1 MKVKCPQCNM
11 EYEVEESMRGQK
23 FNCLNENCSGIIG
36 VPKPFSSQNNRAGR
50 QSTADRYNR
59 AGKQSTAD
67 KYNTASTLPSTLLWD
82 MHDCFSLQKKCIWG
96 ILISMVLFIVFL
108 FALESAEDEVRHCE
122 YKLSYAQMDVRMA
135 TNDVIFAY
143 DRDEKDEAQS
153 KLRQAETYLDTC
165 KREFDSAED
174 IYDFVLIIFWISL
187 VLCVIS
193 IIVFSILILKFF
205 YKAWKLLPED
215 RAITTPNK
223 AIWLNFVPGLFPFW
237 QWVTYFEL
245 GKAYSDL
252 TGRRANKVF
261 ALIVSVMNFLG
272 VGLLL
277 LLPWVIIMMVFQ
289 GELLRSAEIIVSNQ
303 TEDK

>member
-50 QSTADRYNR
+50 QSTADR
-59 AGKQSTAD
+59 
-67 KYNTASTLPSTLLWD
+67 YNTASTLPSTLLWD

-143 DRDEKDEAQS
+143 DRDEKDEAES

-165 KREFDSAED
+165 KREFDSAENT
-174 IYDFVLIIFWISL
+174 YDFVLIIFWISL

-193 IIVFSILILKFF
+193 IIVFPYSSSNFSTKHGSCSRKIVQSPRQTRQFGSILFRVFF
-205 YKAWKLLPED
+205 RSGSGSPTLNWGRRTPTLPED
-215 RAITTPNK
+215 GQTK
-223 AIWLNFVPGLFPFW
+223 
-237 QWVTYFEL
+237 Y
-245 GKAYSDL
+245 
-252 TGRRANKVF
+252 
-261 ALIVSVMNFLG
+261 
-272 VGLLL
+272 LL
-277 LLPWVIIMMVFQ
+277 
-289 GELLRSAEIIVSNQ
+289 
-303 TEDK
+303 

>member
-1 MKVKCPQCNM
+1 MHFFVLLDNHYKRKKKMKVRCPQCNM
-11 EYEVEESMRGQK
+11 EYTVEESMRGQK

-36 VPKPFSSQNNRAGR
+36 VPKPFSSQ
-50 QSTADRYNR
+50 
-59 AGKQSTAD
+59 
-67 KYNTASTLPSTLLWD
+67 YNTASTRPSGLLWE
-82 MHDCFSLQKKCIWG
+82 MQECFFLQKKCIWG
-96 ILISMVLFIVFL
+96 ILISRVLFIVFVL
-108 FALESAEDEVRHCE
+108 ALEGNIEPE
-122 YKLSYAQMDVRMA
+122 
-135 TNDVIFAY
+135 IF
-143 DRDEKDEAQS
+143 
-153 KLRQAETYLDTC
+153 
-165 KREFDSAED
+165 
-174 IYDFVLIIFWISL
+174 LILLGF
-187 VLCVIS
+187 CVIPNT
-193 IIVFSILILKFF
+193 VFSLLILKFF

-272 VGLLL
+272 IGLLL

-289 GELLRSAEIIVSNQ
+289 GELLRSAEIIVNNQ
-303 TEDK
+303 TEDE

>member
-11 EYEVEESMRGQK
+11 EYTVEESMRGQK
-23 FNCLNENCSGIIG
+23 FNCLNENCSGIIA
-36 VPKPFSSQNNRAGR
+36 VPKPFSSQNNEAGR
-50 QSTADRYNR
+50 QSTADRYN
-59 AGKQSTAD
+59 
-67 KYNTASTLPSTLLWD
+67 TASALPSTLLWD

-96 ILISMVLFIVFL
+96 ILISMVLFIVFW
-108 FALESAEDEVRHCE
+108 FALESAEDEVRDCE
-122 YKLSYAQMDVRMA
+122 FELYGAQMDVRMA
-135 TNDVIFAY
+135 TNAVIFAY
-143 DRDEKDEAQS
+143 DEYERDKAEN
-153 KLRQAETYLDTC
+153 KLRRAENYLDRAENHLDTC
-165 KREFDSAED
+165 KREFDSAEET
-174 IYDFVLIIFWISL
+174 YDFVLIFFWISL
-187 VLCVIS
+187 VSCVIS

-277 LLPWVIIMMVFQ
+277 LLPWVVIMMVFQ